1 MTVRDWGLIA
11 LAVFVIVAGA
21 IWLRAWWQ
29 SRSGGPPTS

>member
-1 MTVRDWGLIA
+1 MTLGDWALIA

-29 SRSGGPPTS
+29 SRSGPPTS